1 MADVTVP
8 AEARAPNRPGELWAW
23 CALAIAALAVAGVF
37 ALLLALSRTPGIQ
50 DVFPWPL
57 KFFQKGLVIHVIFSF
72 VVWFMAVFGALMHLA
87 AERMSGN
94 TPRFNFLGRW
104 GWMSVATGFVLLF
117 VPAFLDRGEPSLNN
131 YIPVIIDPLYYGGL
145 VFLAIGLALSALRL
159 LLNVAGREAPF
170 EPLFFGV
177 TMGAG
182 IYFIA
187 LIAFRLA
194 FENLAGVQPS
204 RAFNDDLFWG
214 GGHILQ
220 FLNSALMLNAWYLLA
235 GFALDGKGGGP
246 PPGGNL
252 FRISVGFYLLA
263 VLPAPLFYVYMQPF
277 SAAQRQIFTHLQYAL
292 GPSAAVL
299 AAWVAARAWRLA
311 AKGDLN
317 RKDPAF
323 LTLALSIIVFGIG
336 GFLGLFADGAD
347 TRTPAHYHGVIAG
360 VTLSFMGLFYRL
372 FLPMLGVAIK
382 RTRGLYIQIFLF
394 GGGQLIASLGLFLAG
409 GFGAPRKM
417 AGAAQGLKGFG
428 EISGMALNGFGA
440 LLAVTGGV
448 MFIATVARA
457 LLNKAAREQT

>member
-1 MADVTVP
+1 MADGL
-8 AEARAPNRPGELWAW
+8 AETRAPDKRGELRAW
-23 CALAIAALAVAGVF
+23 CALAVSALAVAGVF

-57 KFFQKGLVIHVIFSF
+57 GFFKKGLVIHVIFSF
-72 VVWFMAVFGALMHLA
+72 VVWFLAVFGALMHLA
-87 AERMSGN
+87 AERMAKCA
-94 TPRFNFLGRW
+94 PRFNSLGRW
-104 GWMSVATGFVLLF
+104 GCICVATGFVLLF

-145 VFLAIGLALSALRL
+145 VFLALGLALPAIRL
-159 LLNVAGREAPF
+159 LLNIPGRAAPF

-177 TMGAG
+177 TMGAV
-182 IYFIA
+182 IYPVA
-187 LIAFRLA
+187 LAVFWLA
-194 FENLAGVQPS
+194 FENLAGVAPS

-235 GFALDGKGGGP
+235 NLSLTGKGSGP

-252 FRISVGFYLLA
+252 FKITVGIYLLA
-263 VLPAPLFYVYMQPF
+263 VLPTPLFYVYLQPF
-277 SAAQRQIFTHLQYAL
+277 SAEQRQIFTSLQYAL

-299 AAWVAARAWRLA
+299 AAWIVARAWRGA
-311 AKGDLN
+311 AKGGLD

-323 LTLALSIIVFGIG
+323 LTLILSIVVFGIG
-336 GFLGLFADGAD
+336 GFMGLFADGAD

-372 FLPMLGVAIK
+372 FLPLLGAAIK
-382 RTRGLYIQIFLF
+382 RTRGLYVQIFLF
-394 GGGQLIASLGLFLAG
+394 GGGQLIASGGLFLAG
-409 GFGAPRKM
+409 SFGAPRKI
-417 AGAAQGLKGFG
+417 AGAAQGLEGLS
-428 EISGMALNGFGA
+428 ITGMALNGFGA

-448 MFIATVARA
+448 MFIVTSARA
-457 LLNKAAREQT
+457 LLNKPAREQT